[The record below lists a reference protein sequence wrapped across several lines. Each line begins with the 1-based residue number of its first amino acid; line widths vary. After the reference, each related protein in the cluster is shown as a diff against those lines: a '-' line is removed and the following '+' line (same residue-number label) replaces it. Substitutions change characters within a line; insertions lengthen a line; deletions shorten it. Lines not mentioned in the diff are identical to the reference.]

1 MSRHCLFIEIFSKE
15 NKNLHIVESRS
26 KMHSKILP
34 FIKTHLVHYDLNHL
48 LLFSLTR
55 STKATSCTL
64 VQYGKENTWKT
75 PWFFSKWRIMIIQ
88 SLKKELKY
96 KRKEPYSSKVKYFVE
111 SDVVEYSNDWNL
123 MVSLLLGQHT
133 DRQSYTAK
141 VELECGR
148 FLCDAGVM
156 LWIFNVPDRPN
167 VEVFSANMF
176 HY

>member
-1 MSRHCLFIEIFSKE
+1 
-15 NKNLHIVESRS
+15 
-26 KMHSKILP
+26 
-34 FIKTHLVHYDLNHL
+34 
-48 LLFSLTR
+48 
-55 STKATSCTL
+55 
-64 VQYGKENTWKT
+64 
-75 PWFFSKWRIMIIQ
+75 
-88 SLKKELKY
+88 
-96 KRKEPYSSKVKYFVE
+96 
-111 SDVVEYSNDWNL
+111 